1 MAAGGFQI
9 TAISPSGGYITEDTT
24 LQIEGVGLLNL
35 QRGIFKPKYSIRP
48 IVATSDTTATMLMP
62 CRNMGAGVHRLTFV
76 AIGANTE
83 YTETGSVAVS
93 NEQPGVRFV
102 CFTEPRHTAVRPVVG
117 PSFRGSPVV
126 LTNTLIASQ
135 CVQPDDQVW
144 RCNPPPLD
152 ILERMDPFGSSGFV
166 RPYPRTST
174 FARCRW
180 LCARTFGCVAN
191 PDLPDE
197 VDVYGPVGNVTA
209 TSITCLMPPE
219 VRVLCPTAAGLAAAA
234 CCACCCS
241 PILLLSSSSRSSS
254 H

>member
-1 MAAGGFQI
+1 M
-9 TAISPSGGYITEDTT
+9 
-24 LQIEGVGLLNL
+24 
-35 QRGIFKPKYSIRP
+35 
-48 IVATSDTTATMLMP
+48 
-62 CRNMGAGVHRLTFV
+62 
-76 AIGANTE
+76 
-83 YTETGSVAVS
+83 
-93 NEQPGVRFV
+93 RFV

-166 RPYPRTST
+166 WPYPRTST

-197 VDVYGPVGNVTA
+197 VDVYGPVGNVRDEHYVFDA
-209 TSITCLMPPE
+209 AEVLAVPYGGWSCCGCLLCLL
-219 VRVLCPTAAGLAAAA
+219 RRRRRRLLLLLLLLLCCVLLLT
-234 CCACCCS
+234 ACCC
-241 PILLLSSSSRSSS
+241 LLT
-254 H
+254 